1 MKNIIFP
8 LQVGQITHNLISTVS
23 DERVSNNQG
32 SCVPIRKHLHIPK
45 WIAWCQSNC
54 GKPPGLH
61 PACRGNGVHA
71 KCKCS
76 VDSSA
81 VEGFDNDLNSNNVL
95 PIHRHPFL
103 SFPKSIAS
111 NAILPYENQ
120 SNQIVQYMPLGNK
133 FNYILRTYRYLK

>member
-1 MKNIIFP
+1 MLL
-8 LQVGQITHNLISTVS
+8 LQVGQMTHNLISTVS
-23 DERVSNNQG
+23 DERVSNIQG

-61 PACRGNGVHA
+61 PACRGNGVHV

-76 VDSSA
+76 DGSSA
-81 VEGFDNDLNSNNVL
+81 VEGSDDDLNSSNVL

-103 SFPKSIAS
+103 SFPKPIAS

-133 FNYILRTYRYLK
+133 FNYILRTYRYIK